1 VGRGPWA
8 VGRGTPASPDPH
20 LFLRFLSHL
29 LGTVSVMDTTTISPI
44 EAWLASLDLDAV
56 EVDRCP
62 VADCEV
68 CGPLPVATAA

>member
-1 VGRGPWA
+1 
-8 VGRGTPASPDPH
+8 
-20 LFLRFLSHL
+20 
-29 LGTVSVMDTTTISPI
+29 MDTTTISPI